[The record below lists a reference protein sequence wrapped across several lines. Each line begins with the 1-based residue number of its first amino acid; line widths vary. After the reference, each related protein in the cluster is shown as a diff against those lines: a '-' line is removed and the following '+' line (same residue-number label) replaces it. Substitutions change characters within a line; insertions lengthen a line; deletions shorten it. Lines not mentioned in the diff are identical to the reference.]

1 MITGF
6 DLQEPGSVSAG
17 AGFTYKLCG
26 GSQIGLRAFL
36 ADIDINRLFVSTG
49 MCMHA
54 VIVAAV
60 CPVRLRI
67 SPGVRAVVDILVGG
81 T

>member
-1 MITGF
+1 MDT
-6 DLQEPGSVSAG
+6 G
-17 AGFTYKLCG
+17 AGFTYKLCA

-49 MCMHA
+49 MRVNT

-67 SPGVRAVVDILVGG
+67 SPGIRTVVDILVGG